1 LGARPPSGV
10 TIGALADGKSDDMEF
25 LCFNVVDEA
34 SAILISQV
42 IRAIKAIRA
51 ARERAAPR
59 AAFSL
64 AIKPE
69 FRSATSD
76 ILNNIP
82 YA

>member
-51 ARERAAPR
+51 ARE
-59 AAFSL
+59 
-64 AIKPE
+64 
-69 FRSATSD
+69 
-76 ILNNIP
+76 
-82 YA
+82 